1 MSIGLPCSSRVTRV
15 RLLILAFF
23 TLISSTCSDGV
34 PFCTHAPNR
43 SEGEGPSRSLCPRV
57 PSTNVC
63 VPAPTHRSSRGF
75 HHPRAQTPAY
85 GHFDNSIY
93 EHVGEKVSVRRCTP
107 GGPHGFVFSTLIV
120 PVAYRSSI
128 ERIRR
133 FFRLF
138 SGRPFSRCLLQ
149 VSTHSPSDCS
159 TCIFVLRSTPPFA
172 FFFLRGYVCERFALD

>member
-15 RLLILAFF
+15 RLRILAFF

-93 EHVGEKVSVRRCTP
+93 EHVGERVSVRRCTP

-138 SGRPFSRCLLQ
+138 SGRPLLPLLAAGFNAQPVRLFDVHIRATVYTTLRVFFSSWVCL
-149 VSTHSPSDCS
+149 
-159 TCIFVLRSTPPFA
+159 
-172 FFFLRGYVCERFALD
+172 